1 MLYRLYYWL
10 SGVFFRHQVKSLGKH
25 TQLRLQGR
33 IISGKHIVIGDKVK
47 IDPHFL
53 LAVFPSYVG
62 KDNPVKS
69 NGKEIVIGDGTT
81 FNRYLTIYC
90 ADSVRIGKNV
100 MFGGGIL
107 VTDNNHG
114 MDGGSSYPYSSQPL
128 TTKEVIIEDGCW
140 IAQNCS
146 ILAGSHI
153 GKKSIIGANSVVKG
167 DIPAYT
173 IAAGSPAKVI
183 CKWNFENNCWDK
195 VK

>member
-69 NGKEIVIGDGTT
+69 NGKGIVIGDGTT

-90 ADSVRIGKNV
+90 ADSVRIGK
-100 MFGGGIL
+100 MSCL
-107 VTDNNHG
+107 A
-114 MDGGSSYPYSSQPL
+114 
-128 TTKEVIIEDGCW
+128 EVYWLQIIIMVWMADPV
-140 IAQNCS
+140 NR
-146 ILAGSHI
+146 
-153 GKKSIIGANSVVKG
+153 
-167 DIPAYT
+167 
-173 IAAGSPAKVI
+173 IAASL
-183 CKWNFENNCWDK
+183 
-195 VK
+195 

>member
-10 SGVFFRHQVKSLGKH
+10 SGVFYRLQVRSLGKH
-25 TQLRLQGR
+25 TELRLQGR
-33 IISGKHIVIGDKVK
+33 IIAGKYIVIGDKVK

-53 LAVFPSYVG
+53 LAVFPTYAG
-62 KDNPVKS
+62 RDNPVKS
-69 NGKEIVIGDGTT
+69 NEKGIVIGEGTT

-90 ADSVRIGKNV
+90 ADSVRIGKDV

-114 MDGGSSYPYSSQPL
+114 MDAQSRPYSKQPL
-128 TTKEVIIEDGCW
+128 TTKEVVIEDGCW
-140 IAQNCS
+140 IAQNCC

-153 GKKSIIGANSVVKG
+153 GKKSIIGANSVVNG

-183 CKWNFENNCWDK
+183 RKWNFEKKCW
-195 VK
+195 VKIK